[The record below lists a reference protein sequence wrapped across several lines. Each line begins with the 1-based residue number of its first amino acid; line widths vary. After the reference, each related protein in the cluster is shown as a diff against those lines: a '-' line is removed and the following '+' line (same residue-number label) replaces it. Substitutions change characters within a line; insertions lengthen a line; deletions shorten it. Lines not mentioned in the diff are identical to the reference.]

1 MQYENDLNILRQ
13 TLDNEE
19 MHIID
24 KLSHIVAFIRPK
36 NDDKSSSLQA
46 IHQLIDF
53 FDSKE
58 KLATDISDSINL
70 LFIESKIS
78 NNITSLGI
86 FSGNGFGH
94 ELRERFY
101 NKFLPNPPQKG
112 DFRYIFS
119 TLFTKKDDS
128 VWVDS
133 VDDETWLNF
142 FSSMFS
148 SQNLLEKTKNH
159 LFNELLHTA
168 EILSIWIASE
178 EFDDNFIRLDKRL
191 LNRDS
196 AFIALQRSVSKLV
209 YKIEEGKADVT
220 STKMDFGHIGVFI
233 EQCNEQIST
242 FKKKSVEYG
251 ISVDLIYQLERLT
264 QIIQRLEVILALIEN
279 FDTKASSLE
288 LIKLFKESVRKNSTK
303 NSLSEI
309 FAQSIR
315 IVAKSIANNTSEH
328 GEHYIASTAKEYA
341 MMFLSASG
349 AGIIIAIMALLK
361 ITIVQA
367 EFSEGIQTILASF
380 NYGLGFV
387 LIHLLGFT
395 VATKQPAMT
404 ASTFAR
410 AIEQEDEKKT
420 ANPKKLME
428 LIFQVSRS
436 QFISVVGNV
445 ALALCVAFGIAYFLK
460 DAQGGILTDEEAAYY
475 LKGLEPFSALFFA
488 AIAGV
493 WLFFSGL
500 IAGYFDNR
508 AGVLELKQRYYHHPL
523 LKKFLNDTRREKVA
537 KYLHENHGAIAG
549 NFFFGVLLGIT
560 PLVGNMFNLPLDI
573 RHVAFSSAYL
583 GYASMHLESSV
594 YEFLFYLACVLLI
607 GMVNLFISFV
617 LALKVSL
624 LSRDVYFGDVF
635 SFLKLLLSEIIKN
648 PYQLIFPYSRKKP

>member
-128 VWVDS
+128 VWIDS
-133 VDDETWLNF
+133 VDNETWLNF

-220 STKMDFGHIGVFI
+220 STKMDFGHIGVLI

-328 GEHYIASTAKEYA
+328 GEHYIASTAKEG
-341 MMFLSASG
+341 L
-349 AGIIIAIMALLK
+349 
-361 ITIVQA
+361 TI
-367 EFSEGIQTILASF
+367 G
-380 NYGLGFV
+380 
-387 LIHLLGFT
+387 
-395 VATKQPAMT
+395 K
-404 ASTFAR
+404 STF
-410 AIEQEDEKKT
+410 
-420 ANPKKLME
+420 
-428 LIFQVSRS
+428 
-436 QFISVVGNV
+436 
-445 ALALCVAFGIAYFLK
+445 
-460 DAQGGILTDEEAAYY
+460 
-475 LKGLEPFSALFFA
+475 
-488 AIAGV
+488 
-493 WLFFSGL
+493 
-500 IAGYFDNR
+500 
-508 AGVLELKQRYYHHPL
+508 
-523 LKKFLNDTRREKVA
+523 
-537 KYLHENHGAIAG
+537 
-549 NFFFGVLLGIT
+549 
-560 PLVGNMFNLPLDI
+560 
-573 RHVAFSSAYL
+573 
-583 GYASMHLESSV
+583 
-594 YEFLFYLACVLLI
+594 
-607 GMVNLFISFV
+607 VNT
-617 LALKVSL
+617 
-624 LSRDVYFGDVF
+624 
-635 SFLKLLLSEIIKN
+635 
-648 PYQLIFPYSRKKP
+648 